1 MDPALLV
8 KLRPTGPWRTG
19 SESGAHGEIDPVY
32 HSDALYSAVCSAFLS
47 LGTLSEW
54 LDATARR
61 PGDPAVRLSSLFPS
75 VGGTPFVTPPRSAWP
90 PMAGAPLH
98 VPKVRW
104 KAARFVPVELLPRI
118 LGGAVPDEDRWA
130 VDAHSGCLVPA
141 GQSGPYRAGVRF
153 GAAVDRLSGAAEPH
167 LTACLEFS
175 PDAGFWFVA
184 AFAGEGAETRWAGPL
199 RAAVRLLADSG
210 FGGERS
216 RGWGRAREPEFTAG
230 ALSELLLPGLKR
242 PPAADQQPATAP
254 QLEQNRPAAEQHAA
268 EQELGETPAPETVPD
283 VPGLGDAGTTQAAE
297 SEPEA
302 PPRPVEDASG
312 TPPLDPADADQ
323 PKPYW
328 LLSLFAPGA
337 SDAIDWKRGNYET
350 VARGGRVQSPSGSG
364 QPKKLV
370 RMVAEGSVVYSART
384 PVGAAPDVAP
394 EGFPHPVFRSG
405 FALAVPI
412 PEQAA

>member
-54 LDATARR
+54 LEATALRA
-61 PGDPAVRLSSLFPS
+61 GDPAVRLSSLFPS
-75 VGGTPFVTPPRSAWP
+75 AGGMLFVTPPRSAWP

-175 PDAGFWFVA
+175 PDADSGSSP
-184 AFAGEGAETRWAGPL
+184 PL
-199 RAAVRLLADSG
+199 RAKAAQPAGRTGAGSRAPFSRLRIRRRAVA
-210 FGGERS
+210 
-216 RGWGRAREPEFTAG
+216 RARDGHASPSSRPEFCPT
-230 ALSELLLPGLKR
+230 SCC
-242 PPAADQQPATAP
+242 PA
-254 QLEQNRPAAEQHAA
+254 
-268 EQELGETPAPETVPD
+268 
-283 VPGLGDAGTTQAAE
+283 
-297 SEPEA
+297 
-302 PPRPVEDASG
+302 
-312 TPPLDPADADQ
+312 
-323 PKPYW
+323 
-328 LLSLFAPGA
+328 
-337 SDAIDWKRGNYET
+337 
-350 VARGGRVQSPSGSG
+350 
-364 QPKKLV
+364 
-370 RMVAEGSVVYSART
+370 
-384 PVGAAPDVAP
+384 
-394 EGFPHPVFRSG
+394 
-405 FALAVPI
+405 
-412 PEQAA
+412 

>member
-1 MDPALLV
+1 ML
-8 KLRPTGPWRTG
+8 
-19 SESGAHGEIDPVY
+19 
-32 HSDALYSAVCSAFLS
+32 
-47 LGTLSEW
+47 
-54 LDATARR
+54 
-61 PGDPAVRLSSLFPS
+61 
-75 VGGTPFVTPPRSAWP
+75 FVTPPRSAWP

-130 VDAHSGCLVPA
+130 VDAQSGCLVPA

-184 AFAGEGAETRWAGPL
+184 AFAGEEAESRWSGPL

-216 RGWGRAREPEFTAG
+216 RGWGRASEPEFAAG
-230 ALSELLLPGLKR
+230 ALSDLLLPGLKR

-254 QLEQNRPAAEQHAA
+254 QPEQKPAAEEQHAA
-268 EQELGETPAPETVPD
+268 EQQEGETPAPETVPD
-283 VPGLGDAGTTQAAE
+283 VPGLGDAAMKQAAG
-297 SEPEA
+297 SELEG
-302 PPRPVEDASG
+302 PPPPVENASG
-312 TPPLDPADADQ
+312 TQSPDYADPDQ

-328 LLSLFAPGA
+328 LLSLFIPGA
-337 SDAIDWKRGNYET
+337 GDAIDWKRGNYEM

-370 RMVAEGSVVYSART
+370 RMVGEGSVVYSART